1 MIYNN
6 YNGMNG
12 YASPYYSQYN
22 RPYQQYAAQQQL
34 QQMQQQM
41 QPQMPSQQQFR
52 PQEMPIQGIKFLTAD
67 EVKAYIV
74 MPNSKE
80 MLIDTT
86 NSMAYIKSADP
97 MGQSSTRMFRF
108 EEINEEQIRQ
118 AVEAQKQPQIDL
130 SGYAE
135 KKDLDEMVTRS
146 DLDEF
151 SKQLEDKIGRLEK
164 KIKISEIMEGK

>member
-41 QPQMPSQQQFR
+41 QPQMPPQQQFR
-52 PQEMPIQGIKFLTAD
+52 PQEMPIQGVKFLTAD

-86 NSMAYIKSADP
+86 NSIAYIKSADS
-97 MGQSSTRMFRF
+97 MGQSSTKMYRF
-108 EEINEEQIRQ
+108 EEVSEDDIKSAI
-118 AVEAQKQPQIDL
+118 EAKFQPQVDL
-130 SGYAE
+130 SGYVPREDFDALSKAFAE
-135 KKDLDEMVTRS
+135 KLD
-146 DLDEF
+146 
-151 SKQLEDKIGRLEK
+151 KLEK